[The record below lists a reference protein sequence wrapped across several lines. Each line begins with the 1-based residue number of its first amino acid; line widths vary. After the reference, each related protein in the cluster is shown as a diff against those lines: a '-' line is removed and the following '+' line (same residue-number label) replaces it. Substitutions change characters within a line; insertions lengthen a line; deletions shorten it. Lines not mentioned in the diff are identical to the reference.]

1 MIENWF
7 LNNWGELILGF
18 MAFVKIVVNITPT
31 ETDNKVFGY
40 LDLLINAIV
49 GDRRKK
55 KN

>member
-7 LNNWGELILGF
+7 LNNWGELVLGL
-18 MAFVKIVVNITPT
+18 MAFIKILVNVTPT
-31 ETDNKVFGY
+31 EADNKVFGY